1 MVSLMI
7 GLPAIIAEIEQRIL
21 ACVPTAFATDTWVK
35 ADRQQY
41 EAQNDL
47 LTDYWR
53 HFDIEISDSD
63 PSAFQGNYAYQN
75 RDIRLDIY
83 TWYTRAGANRVVGN
97 PDVDWQALM
106 LQDAH
111 DLQHAL
117 RGPIVTSDGSTGRL
131 LYENANRSEDDQEA
145 TLVVSFK
152 LPVFLR
158 GTAQVPALYLGP
170 GQQHALDGGSKI
182 YLVAQSDLACSGVLA
197 SSPAG
202 CSHDTALDLGSGTPQ
217 VIEVACTTA
226 GTYTFT
232 LTGAGGTSTCTV
244 VVFASSTPIS
254 FNLSVVSKNPGLV
267 ELTYPDGITGPASAN
282 IEGARAWRTQNYTYL
297 QATKGNAAM
306 NAATAVRDQCTICMT
321 YDLKNAEAIYRPL
334 KAFHSPT
341 LAMSHQAGATNRMN
355 WGMWLY
361 QYNENQSYIYFRQSV
376 NNTTNGEDTATSAI
390 GNGGIFIN
398 RHKLKLMF
406 VLDGTSVVVYWKYF
420 GTAIAIDSRTI
431 TRLAPIGTMGN
442 DVLCLIGCEDFA
454 YYARKLDVNDRLLY
468 AAGTFPANP
477 VCAYPMNE
485 EAGVT
490 HYDLYG
496 TEDTALGIDQTYGFP
511 LLSADNRNTGPNRI
525 YTDTQ
530 TVVPWATVACVATE
544 SGTKTINGRRR
555 RQGVPDRA
563 LEAEK
568 WQLATATVVNGKVTV
583 PMVFMD

>member
-35 ADRQQY
+35 ADRKQY

-63 PSAFQGNYAYQN
+63 PSAFQGNYTYQN

-170 GQQHALDGGSKI
+170 SQQHALDGGSHF

-202 CSHDTALDLGSGTPQ
+202 CTHDTALDLGSGTPQ
-217 VIEVACTTA
+217 VIEVTCSTV

-232 LTGAGGTSTCTV
+232 LTGNGGSDTCEVQVYPASDYVIVGPDQAVPNDQWTLNLAVAAASNGVLPVTGSPNLALPETVDIVNNKGIIPVTIVTRGNHTVSVGGDTCNLTSVTPGPYIPRFNPYHYQAVYGNKGFYNVIPYIGCIDPRIENYACMGILGDNTRKFV
-244 VVFASSTPIS
+244 LAVRMKTMQVNSSTSVIGVGPLATYSMAHMMLHTIGPV
-254 FNLSVVSKNPGLV
+254 NLSFYYYTSGGALTSQATGTALVSDSNWYSYVFNVFYDRNTMTGYIESWRNGVYTSRANLSNAMEPGYLQTSWFHKFLLCPV
-267 ELTYPDGITGPASAN
+267 HQRMDIRDIYVSNNTL
-282 IEGARAWRTQNYTYL
+282 WTQNEVNAYHAETPIDPAKYTLRWTCEKNNDLPYHVEYDAKNNMPLVFNPQTEYL
-297 QATKGNAAM
+297 T
-306 NAATAVRDQCTICMT
+306 
-321 YDLKNAEAIYRPL
+321 
-334 KAFHSPT
+334 
-341 LAMSHQAGATNRMN
+341 
-355 WGMWLY
+355 W
-361 QYNENQSYIYFRQSV
+361 V
-376 NNTTNGEDTATSAI
+376 N
-390 GNGGIFIN
+390 
-398 RHKLKLMF
+398 K
-406 VLDGTSVVVYWKYF
+406 
-420 GTAIAIDSRTI
+420 
-431 TRLAPIGTMGN
+431 
-442 DVLCLIGCEDFA
+442 
-454 YYARKLDVNDRLLY
+454 
-468 AAGTFPANP
+468 
-477 VCAYPMNE
+477 
-485 EAGVT
+485 
-490 HYDLYG
+490 
-496 TEDTALGIDQTYGFP
+496 
-511 LLSADNRNTGPNRI
+511 
-525 YTDTQ
+525 
-530 TVVPWATVACVATE
+530 
-544 SGTKTINGRRR
+544 
-555 RQGVPDRA
+555 
-563 LEAEK
+563 
-568 WQLATATVVNGKVTV
+568 
-583 PMVFMD
+583 